1 MSELSREQLLMAVVA
16 GKGPAY
22 LRGVDLTMLD
32 LSNAGWLIE
41 ADLRQSNLSYAIL
54 SRSNLKNAKLEGAN
68 LQEAKLA
75 GANLEGADLS
85 KAKLITANLRYANLR
100 GAKLCGA
107 NLVGANLFSSCPRR
121 RKSRRCGS
129 GGGESRRGRP
139 HEGQTQQ
146 RKSKD
151 GQPAWS
157 ESQICQPD
165 GDAYA
170 PTQGRSQRIRTRG
183 WIRGLHKLHSTVR
196 SLLQLACL
204 SRSNMMIKVNSDGKQ
219 GIIEVQSGRVCHAQS
234 EDSSGE
240 AALLEI
246 LDWGKGSFET
256 EPLRDE
262 ASCTIDKPL
271 EHLILESVRQRDERY
286 QSGDHLNSDLLINEL
301 RTHTPIRAFPTK
313 GLLHFLAEKEES
325 INPGREILV
334 NDVFDSGE
342 SAGLMCAITADD
354 NEFIAPLKYIKLRRD
369 HPLFRRVFEYIR
381 HNAGASHDNGSGGVA
396 RFHG

>member
-107 NLVGANLFSSCPRR
+107 NLVGANLFRAVLEDANLDGADLEGANLEGADLTKAKLSNANLKMANLHGVNLKSASLTGTLMPQPRDGANV
-121 RKSRRCGS
+121 SAPAGGFVGS
-129 GGGESRRGRP
+129 INSI
-139 HEGQTQQ
+139 QLY
-146 RKSKD
+146 D
-151 GQPAWS
+151 
-157 ESQICQPD
+157 
-165 GDAYA
+165 
-170 PTQGRSQRIRTRG
+170 
-183 WIRGLHKLHSTVR
+183 
-196 SLLQLACL
+196 LLQLACL